1 VLGNA
6 VMAVGSP
13 LGNASICYGAV
24 TSAQT
29 MVGVR
34 DAAYQLLTTDMQG
47 DKNASGVIVN
57 LRGQVVGILCHGHE
71 AEGLENLLC
80 GYGIS
85 GIRRLIED
93 LSNQVARPYMG
104 LHLSDV
110 SPDVVKELG
119 LPDGVFVEQVEMD
132 SPAMAGGLAK
142 GDLIQKV
149 GDITVKTV
157 SEYMAA
163 LAVQEA
169 DTEVEITYARLSGQ
183 EYRTMSVSVQL
194 GTRE

>member
-1 VLGNA
+1 
-6 VMAVGSP
+6 MAVGCP
-13 LGNASICYGAV
+13 LGNASSCYGIV
-24 TSAQT
+24 TSAGT
-29 MVGVR
+29 TVGVR

-71 AEGLENLLC
+71 ADGLENLLC
-80 GYGIS
+80 AYGVS

-93 LSNQVARPYMG
+93 LSNEAERPYMG
-104 LHLSDV
+104 LYVSDV
-110 SPDVVKELG
+110 AAEAVKELG
-119 LPDGVFVEQVEMD
+119 LPEGVFVEQVEMD

-149 GDITVKTV
+149 GDTAVKTV
-157 SEYMAA
+157 SDYMTA
-163 LAVQEA
+163 LHLQEA
-169 DTEVEITYARLSGQ
+169 GTEVKITYARLSGI
-183 EYRTMSVSVQL
+183 EYRNMTVNVEV